1 MPTLGETFENLRKKG
16 KYDTFVANYKAA
28 VGVDPSQVDPSMPF
42 DEFMYRSRA
51 FKAGQKF
58 LKPLDETRQ
67 ALTHTNDFQDSLESM
82 SVIGQALAGK
92 PDPKKAA
99 EKHNYDSIHDRV
111 NNSWAASKRDFRP
124 RNPFTLDDV
133 TPESPLGA
141 GRLVVGGLAGA
152 AEGAASTVS
161 DYAKQLLLM
170 RMTHSSNLAGKP
182 KNIGPQRTTRK
193 LSPNFET
200 PGDELKHNVLD
211 KRMQMPIIHRG
222 IEGFNEAAKAM
233 FAIGGAALG
242 SGTPQEQWDLGEAIG
257 KGAVRETAGTI
268 ERALIDPAGLAEA
281 QPFEIGTMA
290 MGPAARSVGAGTRA
304 ALAAGRGSKAAAKM
318 GKFRHVGETAGRV
331 GDFVADA
338 LDPQKPIRRSVD
350 EAMQVTDLNPAMA
363 REFNELQRLHETG
376 VLSDEVFKKASD
388 AFAEKHGVNYETVY
402 KSLEGKESAGSIA
415 GRGARRAFGGAL
427 MLGEAMGGSP
437 KALVIA
443 AGLGAFGPPAIKA
456 AGSKLMTRY
465 ARDKI
470 ARSVV
475 DPNRILDPIDEEI
488 ARRSSVDPNKMGMG
502 VAATGHEVSAR
513 ASAAGPEGVGVTD
526 AFPPA
531 KWSEKNIHADPEA
544 GGFTA
549 PPGTVAHQLALESGR
564 QAESAAVHGG
574 KAQATALSA
583 EAKLASKAIADAM
596 PEGDRPSPNFFLNT
610 SRRYVK
616 AAAKLK
622 EKMAETAAL
631 RGKLE
636 DAKKIAPAAYRL
648 LLVRRA
654 KMAARAEY
662 VDAKVRASLNDHIK
676 SEGRDAAT
684 AALHEAAQLE
694 RDAKSKA
701 ELLRIEQPKAAE
713 LLKKEA
719 ELDSLKRILAATEL
733 SEKTGRV
740 SEEASSSTKPSRKFV
755 NSKDPLV
762 MVKSASPEH
771 VARIVAQ
778 IKKEKGGQ
786 AVIDSG
792 RAKGLTDK
800 QIVKNVLDVKTVT
813 SERLRQIVHKTKQFE
828 KGVDEQ
834 ISSGPIANRAK
845 ELGASSRDM
854 VVHLINAEEI
864 ELAALKKNFENY
876 GAYQDALTAQKTA
889 AKAFDGIKTN
899 YMSVVERASKAAN
912 RLYESERAKKAA
924 NARSK
929 MTAEEIVAASGK
941 SGAERAQSASRRM
954 QIAEDFVQKLESDN
968 KSLKAANA
976 SRLRII
982 EDGNAQRVLSL
993 VEESHNQTKRAE
1005 DAFKA
1010 EADFPQTQKGME
1022 RVSGQDQ
1029 PMGTIGRTTQKID
1042 AEGNPIFEKDAFG
1055 KEVPVTH
1062 KLAETYTDP
1071 TTKAHI
1077 EATVKLFQRH
1087 SPNSKMAKPGYLA
1100 QLLATV
1106 EQKKAFA
1113 LAFSKRSRAYV
1124 ASAFADTVMDRF
1136 PTTDWRPHNARAW
1149 FKSEFGTEIP
1159 TKGFSRKK
1167 FRNAVRGALEKKI
1180 SEDMAAAAMGG
1191 SLTDL
1196 RITVPG
1202 VDGRVMTA
1210 AERAA
1215 GVADPSKQIVFSVAD
1230 TAGKFLSKD
1239 RKNPLTEGQRQ
1250 AIKAEAAS
1258 GVFESI
1264 RTQLTTDA
1272 MNSSVAKE
1280 AMRGMAHGA
1289 VDERS
1294 HGLASLARM
1303 LEGEHPSNVV
1313 LFDPAVLNSQF
1324 ANSPE
1329 ARNSFRAA
1337 LSRYMGDP
1345 SKFYSD
1351 QKIREAL
1358 NYFLQNYGESK
1369 KGNNPEVA
1377 AAMMTGMRLQGV
1389 PVQPGS
1395 RVFVKTGYGD
1405 VVGSSI
1411 RFNSAMQEARGILS
1425 KAGKLAQTTQL
1436 AHSLAPQA
1444 ANLASNTMTIWSS
1457 LGISPPQ
1464 AMMGIGKT
1472 YHTMWTKYE
1481 TGKMTGIEAKVWDA
1495 VMRTGVADSSQ
1506 LTSRMMGLIEG
1517 GSSQGAFGKLKAYN
1531 QFWKEV
1537 YKQGD
1542 AGPKLF
1548 LTINQMH
1555 KSMNA
1560 VGVLEIGTPMQ
1571 LPLGKG
1577 RFIEVQRTSDGFVRF
1592 GKRKLAMDS
1601 PEALGYLAE
1610 HSKIFAD
1617 STLFDMNDMPGF
1629 VRGAVGR
1636 HSVAMSIFNA
1646 YFPWAFKASE
1656 WPGKKGLMSNIAAYD
1671 PLGGI
1676 QTNSVAINK
1685 LRAKEFAKLAMRR
1698 TVIQAGLR
1706 SAAQER
1712 DDQGL
1717 SKYTGW
1723 DATSNPILMNPYST
1737 DMAVVETM
1745 DLGSMTP
1752 AVMADAALRIMNTA
1766 TLEVSGRVS
1775 KLARGAGM
1783 TYIANLFG
1791 KSREQYRDVINNP
1804 DKYNETERNAAR
1816 LYQLHTSG
1824 NITSLKMVASYL
1836 GLTGGMFNQF
1846 VTDLDKGRFRTG
1858 TQLQFLRM
1866 TVGGTATAMLEAAG
1880 EAADPTANMTSRKML
1895 KQTDTG
1901 ARKENFGKWWFANLF
1916 RFGFRERQLLGSD
1929 GGVERYITRRK
1940 SMINA
1945 AYIKPLEDR
1954 KKVARSKLGEALRRK
1969 EGVAKRTDPEGEA
1982 LFNDYSQKV
1991 VEWEKTISNIS
2002 NKIGENRRWANETAN
2017 QFSAAARKARFEF
2030 NENRRR
2036 VAAKKRP
2043 PNIGR
2048 ALKEASKYKSPLAS
2062 PEVQG
2067 AFSR

>member
-141 GRLVVGGLAGA
+141 ARLIDGAIVGAVK
-152 AEGAASTVS
+152 GAASS
-161 DYAKQLLLM
+161 AKDYFNAIIDPVGGAAM
-170 RMTHSSNLAGKP
+170 NLVMDPAGRSGGLP
-182 KNIGPQRTTRK
+182 PTSRGSI
-193 LSPNFET
+193 T
-200 PGDELKHNVLD
+200 PGDELKRDVLD
-211 KRMQMPIIHRG
+211 KRMKMPIIHRG
-222 IEGFNEAAKAM
+222 LEGFNEAAKAM

-242 SGTPQEQWDLGEAIG
+242 KGTPQEQWDLGEAIG

-268 ERALIDPAGLAEA
+268 EQGFKDPVRLAEA

-350 EAMQVTDLNPAMA
+350 EAMRVTDLDPAMA
-363 REFNELQRLHETG
+363 REFDELQRLHETG

-388 AFAEKHGVNYETVY
+388 AFAEKHGVDYETVY

-415 GRGARRAFGGAL
+415 GRGARRAFGGAI

-437 KALVIA
+437 GALATA

-470 ARSVV
+470 ARSVI

-513 ASAAGPEGVGVTD
+513 ASTAGPEGVGVTD

-574 KAQATALSA
+574 KAQAAALSA

-622 EKMAETAAL
+622 EKMAEAAAL

-648 LLVRRA
+648 LLVRRE

-701 ELLRIEQPKAAE
+701 ESLRTIEPSAAK

-719 ELDSLKRILAATEL
+719 EIERLKRILTATEL
-733 SEKTGRV
+733 PEKTGRV
-740 SEEASSSTKPSRKFV
+740 VDAESTGEF
-755 NSKDPLV
+755 
-762 MVKSASPEH
+762 
-771 VARIVAQ
+771 
-778 IKKEKGGQ
+778 
-786 AVIDSG
+786 AV
-792 RAKGLTDK
+792 RAKASKTDTRSMIQK
-800 QIVKNVLDVKTVT
+800 M
-813 SERLRQIVHKTKQFE
+813 
-828 KGVDEQ
+828 
-834 ISSGPIANRAK
+834 IS
-845 ELGASSRDM
+845 
-854 VVHLINAEEI
+854 VEEV
-864 ELAALKKNFENY
+864 ELAALRKKVKNY

-968 KSLKAANA
+968 KSLEAANA
-976 SRLRII
+976 GRLRII

-1055 KEVPVTH
+1055 KDVPVTH
-1062 KLAETYTDP
+1062 KLAEIYTDP
-1071 TTKAHI
+1071 ATKEHI

-1149 FKSEFGTEIP
+1149 FKSEFGAEIP
-1159 TKGFSRKK
+1159 KKGFSRKK
-1167 FRNAVRGALEKKI
+1167 FRNAVRNALEKKI

-1202 VDGRVMTA
+1202 VDGRVLTA

-1264 RTQLTTDA
+1264 RTQLTTDS

-1313 LFDPAVLNSQF
+1313 LFDPAVINSQF

-1337 LSRYMGDP
+1337 LSRYMSDP

-1351 QKIREAL
+1351 QKIRETL

-1377 AAMMTGMRLQGV
+1377 AAMMTGMRLQRV
-1389 PVQPGS
+1389 PVQPGAK
-1395 RVFVKTGYGD
+1395 VFVKTGYGD

-1411 RFNSAMQEARGILS
+1411 RFNSAMQEARSLFSQFGQHA
-1425 KAGKLAQTTQL
+1425 KTTQL

-1457 LGISPPQ
+1457 LGISPSK

-1472 YHTMWTKYE
+1472 YHTMWTRYE

-1506 LTSRMMGLIEG
+1506 LTSRMMGLMEG
-1517 GSSQGAFGKLKAYN
+1517 GSSQGALGKLKAYN

-1548 LTINQMH
+1548 LTMDQMH

-1592 GKRKLAMDS
+1592 GNRKLAMDS

-1610 HSKIFAD
+1610 HSKMFAD

-1676 QTNSVAINK
+1676 QTKSVAINK

-1706 SAAQER
+1706 GAAQER

-1804 DKYNETERNAAR
+1804 DKYNETERNAAK

-1940 SMINA
+1940 DMINE

-1954 KKVARSKLGEALRRK
+1954 KKVARSKLGEALRRQ
-1969 EGVAKRTDPEGEA
+1969 EGVSKRTDSEGKA
-1982 LFNDYSQKV
+1982 LHQDYSRQVK
-1991 VEWEKTISNIS
+1991 EWSAVIKSVS
-2002 NKIGENRRWANETAN
+2002 DKIGENQRWANETAN

-2036 VAAKKRP
+2036 IAAKKRP
-2043 PNIGR
+2043 PDINR
-2048 ALKEASKYKSPLAS
+2048 AIKPASKYKSPLAP

-2067 AFSR
+2067 AFSQ